1 MSKFN
6 FIETKLKDLYI
17 IEPTIF
23 GDSRGY
29 FMETYNKREFLEAG
43 LDMEFVQE
51 NESKSKK
58 GVLRGLHFQ
67 TENVQGKLVRVAFGE
82 VYDVAVDL
90 RIGSPTYGL
99 WEGVILSSENKR
111 QFYVPEGFAHG
122 FLVLSNE
129 AVFNYMCTNYY
140 NVDYEGGILWN
151 DKDINIEW
159 PLDKVDSVILSEK
172 DKKLL
177 KLSELDLQFKYGGE

>member
-82 VYDVAVDL
+82 VYDV
-90 RIGSPTYGL
+90 
-99 WEGVILSSENKR
+99 
-111 QFYVPEGFAHG
+111 
-122 FLVLSNE
+122 
-129 AVFNYMCTNYY
+129 
-140 NVDYEGGILWN
+140 
-151 DKDINIEW
+151 
-159 PLDKVDSVILSEK
+159 
-172 DKKLL
+172 
-177 KLSELDLQFKYGGE
+177 